1 MAGKTSVVT
10 PERFATGLSYEKY
23 IAQINVNKDRFQQ
36 SYEGFQV
43 SSDDA
48 DFFKKAVADAKGPTK
63 MMVIGEDWCP
73 DVYRGMPMMARLA
86 EAAGMEMRVFPRD
99 ENSDI
104 MDEFLKD
111 GEYKSIPVA
120 VFYTSDHEY
129 IGHWIERP
137 VMAHSDRAKID
148 EDIKKEMP
156 EASEED
162 VRAKTRER
170 TLAHFTAWQQESV
183 REMRDMIAKHLG
195 TA

>member
-10 PERFATGLSYEKY
+10 PERFATGLSYEGY
-23 IAQINVNKDRFQQ
+23 VAQINVNKDRFQQ
-36 SYEGFQV
+36 SYEGFKV
-43 SSDDA
+43 SADDA
-48 DFFKKAVADAKGPTK
+48 DFFKKAVADAKGPAK
-63 MMVIGEDWCP
+63 MLVLGEDWCP

-86 EAAGMEMRVFPRD
+86 EASGMEMRVFPRD

-104 MDEFLKD
+104 MDEFLNK

-137 VMAHSDRAKID
+137 VMAHRDRAQID
-148 EDIKKEMP
+148 EEIKKEMP
-156 EASEED
+156 GASEDE
-162 VRAKTRER
+162 VRTKTRER
-170 TLAHFTAWQQESV
+170 TLSLFGAWQQESI
-183 REMRDMIAKHLG
+183 REMRDMITKHLG